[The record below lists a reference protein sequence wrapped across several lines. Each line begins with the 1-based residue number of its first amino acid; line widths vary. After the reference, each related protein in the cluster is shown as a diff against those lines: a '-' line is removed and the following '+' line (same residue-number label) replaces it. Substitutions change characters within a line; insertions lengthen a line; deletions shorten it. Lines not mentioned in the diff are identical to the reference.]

1 MIYKGPFLWFCD
13 FPSQLHCKDS
23 TQKRRCTAADQ
34 GCHKVLLKNGAGW
47 GAQLDYGGVSTDNS
61 SSRRSDYPEPLCQ
74 AHLYNPSTKL
84 LLSCCGS
91 RAQAGPLVGSAITVI
106 WMACSA
112 AKQQSSPEVEP
123 HRVILKWWFNT
134 HWIQMKSLA
143 ECDNTPSIVPFS
155 CWFQVWCREGWG
167 DAICWNLFSERIVT
181 EFTTCSVL

>member
-1 MIYKGPFLWFCD
+1 MILWF
-13 FPSQLHCKDS
+13 PESASLQGQHTEEEMHSSWPRLSQGPAKEWS
-23 TQKRRCTAADQ
+23 WMGCTA
-34 GCHKVLLKNGAGW
+34 GLW
-47 GAQLDYGGVSTDNS
+47 GSQHWQLQQQEIRLSGTPV
-61 SSRRSDYPEPLCQ
+61 
-74 AHLYNPSTKL
+74 HLYNPSSKL

-91 RAQAGPLVGSAITVI
+91 RAQAGPVVGSAITVI

-123 HRVILKWWFNT
+123 HRVILKWWFYT

-155 CWFQVWCREGWG
+155 CWFQVRCRKGWG